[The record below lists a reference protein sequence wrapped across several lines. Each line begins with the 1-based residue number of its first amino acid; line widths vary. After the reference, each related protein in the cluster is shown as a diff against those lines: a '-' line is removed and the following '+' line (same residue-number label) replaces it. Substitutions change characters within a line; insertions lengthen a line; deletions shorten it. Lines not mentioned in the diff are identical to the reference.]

1 MFTWVETLHRYIT
14 LLKLCEII
22 VQFTFLKDKKI
33 EPNLFVIQQHVTNFS
48 NQIRNGNITLFENV
62 DFLSRLQLQFSE
74 FKFPDRKFFKPVFQ

>member
-22 VQFTFLKDKKI
+22 VQFTFLKKI
-33 EPNLFVIQQHVTNFS
+33 EPNSSIIQQHVANFS
-48 NQIRNGNITLFENV
+48 NQIRSGNITLFENV